1 MVAGTRLLIV
11 VSFILPT
18 LALLIYLI
26 AISLPQRAILPPPP
40 APPHGGEWRQSP
52 LLTLNVVVNTTSTS
66 PHVLLTL
73 SGAIAESLDCISSV
87 ESPNTYRHGQLYQLK
102 VWSVLEFEEF
112 QLASSSSSP
121 PSNVYKLN
129 INLNSPKTATTE
141 KITSLSDSLKLST
154 KKRKKLVQNTRVY
167 MSMSPADDR
176 LCTVDFL
183 PSSSS
188 TLESNAESNSQHE
201 LNLLKAVAYNFAN
214 GVLSPPPY
222 ASADDPSAVYGC
234 DDNSDF
240 QVTFALVD
248 EDPGFSAPSPSI
260 SPSIS
265 SNSTYT
271 TVDITSISNFFSPK
285 NNDFPTTRIPTS
297 LNTSRSSNLN
307 FVLFV
312 PSVQNTPLY
321 VVDSRRQKSIKKKR
335 KDTNR
340 EFNENDDENLK
351 KSFSL
356 ENRGG
361 GVILNL
367 EYYQGEA
374 ASSASNNNYNRKIS
388 WDFHEIRNLLID
400 PFIHMIQPACGNV
413 KVDSI
418 ISLYGTLHT
427 KADSY
432 SRRQFDPASC
442 NNNTTNNNN
451 NNNTILPSVFCSS
464 SIRNLHSIPPPAT
477 LPRQLHL
484 TAADLYTPISHL
496 ISIMRST
503 LLKLPS
509 PHQQSH
515 SSANYGGTIIFD
527 GIDFSDSVMLEIRPS
542 STGVAVHEVDHMIR
556 EMFSN
561 KWARAVENLEAVVKI
576 ATLSVSERSER
587 ALMKTRILLTMNPAK
602 WLQTLWLHPLL
613 N

>member
-1 MVAGTRLLIV
+1 
-11 VSFILPT
+11 
-18 LALLIYLI
+18 
-26 AISLPQRAILPPPP
+26 
-40 APPHGGEWRQSP
+40 
-52 LLTLNVVVNTTSTS
+52 
-66 PHVLLTL
+66 
-73 SGAIAESLDCISSV
+73 
-87 ESPNTYRHGQLYQLK
+87 
-102 VWSVLEFEEF
+102 
-112 QLASSSSSP
+112 
-121 PSNVYKLN
+121 
-129 INLNSPKTATTE
+129 
-141 KITSLSDSLKLST
+141 
-154 KKRKKLVQNTRVY
+154 

-442 NNNTTNNNN
+442 NNN
-451 NNNTILPSVFCSS
+451 NTILPSVFCSS

-576 ATLSVSERSER
+576 ATLSPR
-587 ALMKTRILLTMNPAK
+587 MKILDHVPAQLSQAYSLLLTVNELVAEDDYNSAMAILNDVLRLSEQLLVDPTMVAPLYFPIEHELAVYLPLWGPLFLPLVMN
-602 WLQTLWLHPLL
+602 LL
-613 N
+613 KEWRRIKKMKEKKKKKLV